1 MAATV
6 EMAVLAVPLVM
17 LVPPQVDP
25 QEQQERRGSPET
37 VATAVSAE
45 QLLTWLLVKVVT
57 VDRP

>member
-6 EMAVLAVPLVM
+6 EMAVLAAPRVTLAPAEVE
-17 LVPPQVDP
+17 P
-25 QEQQERRGSPET
+25 QEQQELQGSPET
-37 VATAVSAE
+37 VATAVSAG